1 MCGGCARST
10 MAGMTAGANAGH
22 RRAAARLA
30 VHLGLITTVVVSLV
44 FEPELTLHI
53 VVGSIFVGLVLAH
66 LVQRKRVTSRL
77 AARLF
82 RGRGLLRPAGR
93 LALSDALL
101 VALTVAMLGS
111 GLWDWRSG
119 HPTRIRWHAI
129 TGVVLTGYLIVHTV
143 RRRRRL
149 TSSHVS

>member
-1 MCGGCARST
+1 MCGRRARST
-10 MAGMTAGANAGH
+10 MTGVTTEANAGQ

-30 VHLGLITTVVVSLV
+30 VHLGLIATVVVSLV

-53 VVGSIFVGLVLAH
+53 VIGFVFVGLVLAH
-66 LVQRKRVTSRL
+66 LVQRKRVTSSL

-101 VALTVAMLGS
+101 VALTLAMLGS
-111 GLWDWRSG
+111 GLWDWLTG

-143 RRRRRL
+143 RRRHRL
-149 TSSHVS
+149 ASSHVR

>member
-1 MCGGCARST
+1 
-10 MAGMTAGANAGH
+10 MADVTEASATH
-22 RRAAARLA
+22 RRAAARLI
-30 VHLGLITTVVVSLV
+30 VHLGLIVTAVVSLI
-44 FEPELTLHI
+44 FEPALTLHI
-53 VVGSIFVGLVLAH
+53 AIGLVFVGLVVAH
-66 LVQRKRVTSRL
+66 LVQRKRVTSAL
-77 AARLF
+77 ATRLF

-111 GLWDWRSG
+111 GLWDWLSG

-129 TGVVLTGYLIVHTV
+129 TGVLLAGYLIVHTV

-149 TSSHVS
+149 TSSNVR